1 MKKLQF
7 LILIAVLVIGLA
19 GTGALA
25 QPASTESDD
34 TYVRWNITA
43 PMACSLSVNAH
54 DGVDLGDLS
63 QIGVTYT
70 ASGQGISVGNRQVE
84 TESNCEYELSVESLN
99 VIAPIST
106 GIVLSRFELGVFGA
120 TSPAVTVTNP
130 SAWLTFPA
138 LNTPIK
144 LGEAGT
150 PGLGNTVTSAWDMDY
165 AYTTDWDDDNS
176 SGYRVDLQYT
186 ASTT

>member
-1 MKKLQF
+1 MKRLQF
-7 LILIAVLVIGLA
+7 LILTAVLIVGL
-19 GTGALA
+19 TGFGVLA
-25 QPASTESDD
+25 QTAVSEDGTW
-34 TYVRWNITA
+34 VRWNITA
-43 PMACSLSVNAH
+43 PMACTLSVNAH
-54 DGVDLGDLS
+54 DGVDMGDLD

-70 ASGQGISVGNRQVE
+70 ASGQGTVVGDRQVV
-84 TESNCEYELSVESLN
+84 TESNCEYELSVESPN

-120 TSPAVTVTNP
+120 TSPHVTVANP
-130 SAWLTFPA
+130 STWQSFSG
-138 LNTPIK
+138 LNTQVV

-150 PGLGNTVTSAWDMDY
+150 PGLGNTVTSTWDMDY

-176 SGYRVDLQYT
+176 SAYRVDLQYT